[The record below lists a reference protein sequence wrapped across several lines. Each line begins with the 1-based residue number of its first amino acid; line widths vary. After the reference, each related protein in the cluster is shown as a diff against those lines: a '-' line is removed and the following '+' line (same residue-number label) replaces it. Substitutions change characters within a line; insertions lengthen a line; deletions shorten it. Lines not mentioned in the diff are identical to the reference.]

1 MLSEA
6 AETYV
11 EGVVYAI
18 TAIRRG
24 YGPLEIAWSL
34 GNDYGHLAERYRTLE
49 VSPAEFSRAGELD
62 DALIKAM
69 YLLREARDG

>member
-6 AETYV
+6 AEAYV

-18 TAIRRG
+18 MLVRRG

-34 GNDYGHLAERYRTLE
+34 GNDYGHLSERHNAGE
-49 VSPAEFSRAGELD
+49 VSSEVFARAGELD
-62 DALIKAM
+62 EALMKAM
-69 YLLREARDG
+69 YLLREGK